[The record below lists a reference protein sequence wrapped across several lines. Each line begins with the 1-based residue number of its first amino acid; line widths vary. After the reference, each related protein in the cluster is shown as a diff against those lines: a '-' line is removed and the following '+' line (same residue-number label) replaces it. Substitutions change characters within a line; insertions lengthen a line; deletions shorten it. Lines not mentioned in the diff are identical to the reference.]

1 MNIDTVFKEFLIE
14 KQQILNTEQQENYKD
29 YEEVIDLFT
38 QFLNSYAYLALDT
51 EEAELFDKLYII
63 DEREYCDIFGPEF
76 IGTYEV
82 EAFLGEYMLR
92 KVLTDADFL
101 KTSVKVIS
109 ELVDW
114 LHSKSI
120 ISDEEYIEEVNI
132 LNELK
137 YDVPNAREL
146 AILLI
151 EYIKSHPVT
160 KYTEELSGDFLIDK
174 IEPGMFCLSEEFVL
188 GQAVGPVIV
197 SQEITTKA
205 KVGWT
210 ICATVGKTG
219 KAWKPLGVGYVYL
232 NPSREW

>member
-1 MNIDTVFKEFLIE
+1 MNIEAAFKEFLIE
-14 KQQILNTEQQENYKD
+14 KQQILNTEQQKD
-29 YEEVIDLFT
+29 YTEVIDLFI
-38 QFLNSYAYLALDT
+38 QFINSFAYLGLDT
-51 EEAELFDKLYII
+51 EEAELFDKLYKA
-63 DEREYCDIFGPEF
+63 DEKEYCDIFGPEF

-92 KVLTDADFL
+92 EVLTDVDFL

-120 ISDEEYIEEVNI
+120 MSDEEYIEEVNI

-160 KYTEELSGDFLIDK
+160 KYTEELSGDFLIDR
-174 IEPGMFCLSEEFVL
+174 IEPGMFCLSEEYVL
-188 GQAVGPVIV
+188 GQAIGPVIV

-210 ICATVGKTG
+210 ICATVVKTG

-232 NPSREW
+232 NLTSE